1 MGPGKLGGAP
11 ASDGVPHV
19 LAGADHHGEDNEDT
33 GGVEMVKSVNQVVI
47 VPNFHVG
54 YPSNRPNNAVHPEK
68 TRNGGFIVSFK
79 TIFCYFVLLSE
90 RN

>member
-1 MGPGKLGGAP
+1 MGPGKLRGAP

-68 TRNGGFIVSFK
+68 TRNGSFIVSFK
-79 TIFCYFVLLSE
+79 NNLLLLCPSV
-90 RN
+90 